1 MPGGR
6 LCGVAAQMAELW
18 EFLRKA
24 GRVEVVQ
31 AENVLSLSMQSSLEF
46 SLLFGWFGVA
56 HSDSGV
62 IHEPLQLK
70 FVCLWVHTFVGLQ
83 ETEVALGFSD
93 VTLTV
98 AELIFRCADSSLPV
112 VWLRH
117 ELLS

>member
-18 EFLRKA
+18 EFLSKA

-46 SLLFGWFGVA
+46 SLLLFVVA

-62 IHEPLQLK
+62 STSFIPEPLLLK
-70 FVCLWVHTFVGLQ
+70 FLCLWVHTFVGL
-83 ETEVALGFSD
+83 EATEVAVGFSD
-93 VTLTV
+93 VKL
-98 AELIFRCADSSLPV
+98 
-112 VWLRH
+112 
-117 ELLS
+117 

>member
-18 EFLRKA
+18 GFLRRA

-46 SLLFGWFGVA
+46 ALSSFGWFGLA

-62 IHEPLQLK
+62 STPLSINL
-70 FVCLWVHTFVGLQ
+70 C
-83 ETEVALGFSD
+83 
-93 VTLTV
+93 
-98 AELIFRCADSSLPV
+98 C
-112 VWLRH
+112 
-117 ELLS
+117 